1 VAIAVEIMG
10 GSENIHA
17 RISLPSRFLK
27 KGSGRKNREWITPLS
42 EAVLDF
48 LLAVKARPNQS

>member
-1 VAIAVEIMG
+1 MG